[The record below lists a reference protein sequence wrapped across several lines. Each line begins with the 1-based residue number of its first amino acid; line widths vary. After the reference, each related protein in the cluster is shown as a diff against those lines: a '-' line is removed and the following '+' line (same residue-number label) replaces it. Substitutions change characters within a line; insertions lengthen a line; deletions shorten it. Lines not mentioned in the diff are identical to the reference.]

1 MNPTDEFRHE
11 RLKLYGNFMRLLQ
24 IQGGTKKD
32 VISLRITQY
41 AIHRR
46 PPYAAISY
54 TWGPNPHAINT
65 RHHQRGGGVN
75 APAVM
80 ETYTRQIRV
89 NGRPFRVRLNLW
101 NLLYHLRQR
110 GEWRFLWV
118 DALCIDQENLEER
131 NFHVQRMS
139 EIYEKAVLTFV
150 WLGLPSE
157 DRRQARAL
165 EFIHEM
171 AVFCRKQHHHNH
183 HHHHHQYPPES
194 SSAFRAKYLVE
205 AYAQRWANLLELCKG
220 NYWTRTWIIQEFVK
234 ASRVQ
239 VLCGTASLDWVDF
252 EDIVRTVRSITL
264 QSTVTASS
272 LTSSPPMPAF
282 VQQFAQTIPFR
293 LTSRRI
299 SHTASTLEDLLLEF
313 YDSKCAERRDKV
325 YGILGIADDCGED
338 PDAAGSYRGPQPD
351 YSKHILEVYFEVF
364 RYLMQ
369 PPPSSVPSP
378 RSRSPMQAI
387 FLAQRALGITQAD
400 VESYMAL
407 QAIQKPGTGQG
418 QGVSLLTRRLRDFT
432 CPLVPD
438 YVNFI
443 DEVLPG
449 WTSIRDL
456 RQRLEQV
463 DWAKYVGH
471 EVRRKSSRP
480 PAGGTQKSSGSATS
494 IATTAS
500 SSSLTTAGI
509 STTTGA
515 GTGTA
520 YVRAPLPADMI
531 ENVLHT
537 ASHSD
542 EISHLY
548 NYSPPSS
555 SLPSAGP
562 SSAAASSSSLPS
574 SNTTDPAAVPVNGSV
589 DVATPS
595 PPPTPLPI
603 PIPIQHMLQHPH
615 DKRLHNNPSLS
626 KPCVIIESNPARG
639 VAPARIGFACTD
651 ARPGDLLCQF
661 AGLDV
666 ALIARRRGSGHQL
679 ALVGLAKMCT
689 HQGLRETGVH
699 PAAAAAGKAGSGGD
713 QGRWSGVVTVTVTA
727 GVSLQEGKHHV
738 VSVGNPDGW
747 AIMVDPIGLWEVL
760 RCS

>member
-1 MNPTDEFRHE
+1 MNLTDEFRHE

-54 TWGPNPHAINT
+54 TWANPNASNL
-65 RHHQRGGGVN
+65 RHHHHRGSAN
-75 APAVM
+75 AAATV

-89 NGRPFRVRLNLW
+89 NGRPFRVRVNLW

-110 GEWRFLWV
+110 GESRFLWV

-139 EIYEKAVLTFV
+139 EIYEKAILTFV

-165 EFIHEM
+165 EFISEM
-171 AVFCRKQHHHNH
+171 AVFCRKH
-183 HHHHHQYPPES
+183 HHHHHYHHHQHQHDS
-194 SSAFRAKYLVE
+194 ASAFRAKYLVE
-205 AYAQRWANLLELCKG
+205 ACAQRWANLLELCRG
-220 NYWTRTWIIQEFVK
+220 TYWTRTWIIQEFVK

-239 VLCGTASLDWVDF
+239 VLCGTASLEWIDF
-252 EDIVRTVRSITL
+252 EDIVRAVRSIIS
-264 QSTVTASS
+264 QSPTMAASP
-272 LTSSPPMPAF
+272 TPAF
-282 VQQFAQTIPFR
+282 VQQFTQTIPFR

-325 YGILGIADDCGED
+325 YGVLGIAGDCGQD
-338 PDAAGSYRGPQPD
+338 PEAPGSYRGPQPD

-364 RYLMQ
+364 SYLMRPS
-369 PPPSSVPSP
+369 PPPSSRP
-378 RSRSPMQAI
+378 RSPMQAI

-407 QAIQKPGTGQG
+407 QAIQKPGNG

-432 CPLVPD
+432 YPMVPD

-480 PAGGTQKSSGSATS
+480 SAGGTQKSSSSATS
-494 IATTAS
+494 IATTT
-500 SSSLTTAGI
+500 SSLTAG
-509 STTTGA
+509 SGAATGTGT

-520 YVRAPLPADMI
+520 YIRAPLPSDLI
-531 ENVLHT
+531 ENVIQA
-537 ASHSD
+537 ASHSE

-548 NYSPPSS
+548 NYSSPP
-555 SLPSAGP
+555 SLPSGTTTA
-562 SSAAASSSSLPS
+562 AAASSATSSSSTSTS
-574 SNTTDPAAVPVNGSV
+574 SNTAAPTAVSG
-589 DVATPS
+589 DRATANS
-595 PPPTPLPI
+595 ISPPTPIQI
-603 PIPIQHMLQHPH
+603 PIPHVLQHPH

-626 KPCVIIESNPARG
+626 KPCIIIESNPAG
-639 VAPARIGFACTD
+639 GIEPARIGFACTD
-651 ARPGDLLCQF
+651 ARPATCC
-661 AGLDV
+661 ASS
-666 ALIARRRGSGHQL
+666 RGWTS
-679 ALVGLAKMCT
+679 
-689 HQGLRETGVH
+689 R
-699 PAAAAAGKAGSGGD
+699 
-713 QGRWSGVVTVTVTA
+713 
-727 GVSLQEGKHHV
+727 
-738 VSVGNPDGW
+738 
-747 AIMVDPIGLWEVL
+747 
-760 RCS
+760 

>member
-1 MNPTDEFRHE
+1 MNLTDEFRHE

-54 TWGPNPHAINT
+54 TWGPNPNASNL
-65 RHHQRGGGVN
+65 RHHRSSTN
-75 APAVM
+75 PPAAAVM

-89 NGRPFRVRLNLW
+89 NGRPFRVRVNLW

-110 GEWRFLWV
+110 GESRFLWV

-157 DRRQARAL
+157 DRRQARSM
-165 EFIHEM
+165 EFISEM
-171 AVFCRKQHHHNH
+171 AAFCRKHQH
-183 HHHHHQYPPES
+183 QKMPDPS
-194 SSAFRAKYLVE
+194 ASSAAAAFSAKYFVD
-205 AYAQRWANLLELCKG
+205 AYEQRWANLLELCKG
-220 NYWTRTWIIQEFVK
+220 TYWTRTWIIQEFVR

-239 VLCGTASLDWVDF
+239 VLCGTANLDWVDF
-252 EDIVRTVRSITL
+252 EDIVRTVRSITTS
-264 QSTVTASS
+264 QSQTA
-272 LTSSPPMPAF
+272 PPPIPAF
-282 VQQFAQTIPFR
+282 VQQFTQTIPFR

-325 YGILGIADDCGED
+325 YGILGIAGDCGDD
-338 PDAAGSYRGPQPD
+338 PEAPPGSYRGPQPD

-364 RYLMQ
+364 SYLMQ
-369 PPPSSVPSP
+369 QRTSSQLPP

-407 QAIQKPGTGQG
+407 QAIQKPGHHYQG
-418 QGVSLLTRRLRDFT
+418 ASLLTRRLRDLTF
-432 CPLVPD
+432 PLVPD

-471 EVRRKSSRP
+471 EVRKKTSRP
-480 PAGGTQKSSGSATS
+480 STGRTQKSSSS
-494 IATTAS
+494 TTITTTTS
-500 SSSLTTAGI
+500 SSSAP
-509 STTTGA
+509 
-515 GTGTA
+515 GTGTGTGIGVGTT
-520 YVRAPLPADMI
+520 YIRAPLPADLI
-531 ENVLHT
+531 ENVIHA
-537 ASHSD
+537 ASHS
-542 EISHLY
+542 EEMSHLY
-548 NYSPPSS
+548 NYSTSSTPPSS
-555 SLPSAGP
+555 PSPNPPAPVAGTE
-562 SSAAASSSSLPS
+562 SSADALDSTS
-574 SNTTDPAAVPVNGSV
+574 
-589 DVATPS
+589 
-595 PPPTPLPI
+595 PI
-603 PIPIQHMLQHPH
+603 PIPIPIAIPHILLHAH
-615 DKRLHNNPSLS
+615 DKRLHHNPSLS
-626 KPCVIIESNPARG
+626 RPRIIIESNPSAG
-639 VAPARIGFACTD
+639 IEPARIGFACTD

-666 ALIARRRGSGHQL
+666 TLIARRTWTTGCGNQL
-679 ALVGLAKMCT
+679 ALVGLGKMCT
-689 HQGLRETGVH
+689 HQGLQETSVH
-699 PAAAAAGKAGSGGD
+699 PACKRGD
-713 QGRWSGVVTVTVTA
+713 QGEKWSGVAVAA
-727 GVSLQEGKHHV
+727 GRAQGEDSNNMD
-738 VSVGNPDGW
+738 GNPDGW
-747 AIMVDPIGLWEVL
+747 TIMVDPIGLWEVL
-760 RCS
+760 RRS

>member
-1 MNPTDEFRHE
+1 MNLTDEFRHE

-54 TWGPNPHAINT
+54 TWGPNPHANNV
-65 RHHQRGGGVN
+65 RHHHHQHQTGKAN
-75 APAVM
+75 AQAAAV

-89 NGRPFRVRLNLW
+89 NGRPFRVRVNLW

-110 GEWRFLWV
+110 GESRFLWV

-165 EFIHEM
+165 EFISEM
-171 AVFCRKQHHHNH
+171 ATFCRK
-183 HHHHHQYPPES
+183 HHHHHQHQPDLS

-205 AYAQRWANLLELCKG
+205 AYAHRWANLLELCRG
-220 NYWTRTWIIQEFVK
+220 NYWTRTWIIQEFVR
-234 ASRVQ
+234 ASKVQ
-239 VLCGTASLDWVDF
+239 VLCGTASLDWIDF
-252 EDIVRTVRSITL
+252 EDIVRAVRSIISSPS
-264 QSTVTASS
+264 STTAPS
-272 LTSSPPMPAF
+272 LTCSPAMPAF
-282 VQQFAQTIPFR
+282 VQQFTQTIPFR
-293 LTSRRI
+293 LTSRRA

-338 PDAAGSYRGPQPD
+338 PEGPPGSYRGPQPD
-351 YSKHILEVYFEVF
+351 YSKHILEVHFEVF
-364 RYLMQ
+364 SYLMQ
-369 PPPSSVPSP
+369 PSLATP

-407 QAIQKPGTGQG
+407 QAIQKPGNG
-418 QGVSLLTRRLRDFT
+418 QGVSLLTGRLRDFT
-432 CPLVPD
+432 YPLVPD

-471 EVRRKSSRP
+471 EVRKRSSTRP
-480 PAGGTQKSSGSATS
+480 SAGGTQKSSSSTTS
-494 IATTAS
+494 VTSTTS
-500 SSSLTTAGI
+500 SSTAG
-509 STTTGA
+509 TGTPTATGA

-520 YVRAPLPADMI
+520 YIRAPLPPDMI
-531 ENVLHT
+531 ENVVHA
-537 ASHSD
+537 ASHSE

-548 NYSPPSS
+548 NYSPPPPSSTSS
-555 SLPSAGP
+555 SA
-562 SSAAASSSSLPS
+562 S
-574 SNTTDPAAVPVNGSV
+574 SNTPTAA
-589 DVATPS
+589 AA
-595 PPPTPLPI
+595 PPPMTGPGNGATNSHPLPI
-603 PIPIQHMLQHPH
+603 PIPHMLKHPH
-615 DKRLHNNPSLS
+615 DKRLHNNPSLL
-626 KPCVIIESNPARG
+626 KPRVIIETNPPRAIE
-639 VAPARIGFACTD
+639 PTRIGFACTD

-661 AGLDV
+661 SGLDV
-666 ALIARRRGSGHQL
+666 TLIARRRGSGNEL
-679 ALVGLAKMCT
+679 ALVGLGKMCT
-689 HQGLRETGVH
+689 HQGLKERSVH
-699 PAAAAAGKAGSGGD
+699 PACRTGDAGQGKWSGVPLQVVAAGGVQHGD
-713 QGRWSGVVTVTVTA
+713 QGDRTGMAILA
-727 GVSLQEGKHHV
+727 G
-738 VSVGNPDGW
+738 GNPDGW
-747 AIMVDPIGLWEVL
+747 SIMVDPIGLWEVL
-760 RCS
+760 RRS